1 MTAATVSAPQVTGTD
16 PTESHISWRAKRRM
30 ARQLR
35 LRDQTSARLAELDQ
49 IAGILNEA
57 ADLVHGGWLQ
67 HSWFAYRDETGEIRT
82 VNAYNAKQMRG
93 HPVVEACVV
102 GAIVTAGGGL
112 SQLRTQVVQRTIDLT
127 WNTLFKAPSEL
138 NRRAPAPVI
147 RMQHVQDLTRWN
159 DYPGRTAWQA
169 EELLRR
175 SARAAKSEAET
186 RRRTADQETF
196 ALA

>member
-1 MTAATVSAPQVTGTD
+1 MTAATVSTPQVAGTEL
-16 PTESHISWRAKRRM
+16 TESHISWRTRRRI

-67 HSWFAYRDETGEIRT
+67 NSWFAYRDDAGEVRT

-102 GAIVTAGGGL
+102 GAIVAAGGGL
-112 SQLRTQVVQRTIDLT
+112 PQIRTQVVQRTIDLT
-127 WNTLFKAPSEL
+127 WSTLFKTPSEL
-138 NRRAPAPVI
+138 FRRIPAPVV

-159 DYPGRTAWQA
+159 DYPGRKAWQA

-175 SARAAKSEAET
+175 TARAARSEADM
-186 RRRTADQETF
+186 RRRAADQET
-196 ALA
+196 LAVA